1 MKPRRIDLSQYEQ
14 AAEHEALGLP
24 PLEES
29 VTHAGPHPFRRDLLL
44 LAALPALALLVY
56 GLGLW
61 LLPSGWQPL
70 LSEASAGLHGQAFWL
85 AAGVGLFAQVIDG
98 ALGMAYGITATT
110 FLLSTGVSPAAAS
123 ASVHMAE
130 IFTTGFSGISHWR
143 FGNVDKALF
152 KRLLIPGMVGA
163 ITGAWI
169 LTNVDGKA
177 IKPWISAYLV
187 IMGLYVLSK
196 AFRTIKRRTE
206 PPKHVATLAL
216 TGGFVDSVGGGGWGP
231 VVTSTLIGT
240 GHDPRT
246 TIGTVNAAEFFL
258 SIAGGVSFAILIGF
272 THWAVIAGLVVGGL
286 FAAPFAAWLCKRL
299 QARTL
304 LIMVGTLITFISSYN
319 LWQALG

>member
-14 AAEHEALGLP
+14 AAEHNALGIP
-24 PLEES
+24 PLEET
-29 VTHAGPHPFRRDLLL
+29 VTRAGPHPFRHDLLL
-44 LAALPALALLVY
+44 LVLLPVLALAAY
-56 GLGLW
+56 GAGVW

-70 LSEASAGLHGQAFWL
+70 LAEASQGIGSDAFWL
-85 AAGVGLFAQVIDG
+85 AAGVGLFAQIIDG

-110 FLLSTGVSPAAAS
+110 FLLSTGVPPAAAS

-163 ITGAWI
+163 VTGAWI
-169 LTNVDGKA
+169 ITSVDGNA

-206 PPKHVATLAL
+206 PPRHVAALAL

-231 VVTSTLIGT
+231 VVTSSLIGT
-240 GHDPRT
+240 GQDPRT
-246 TIGTVNAAEFFL
+246 TIGSVNAAEFFL
-258 SIAGGVSFAILIGF
+258 SIAGGVSFALLIGF
-272 THWAVIAGLVVGGL
+272 THWEVIAGLVVGGL

-299 QARTL
+299 HARTL
-304 LIMVGTLITFISSYN
+304 LILVGTLITIISTFN
-319 LWQALG
+319 LWKALA